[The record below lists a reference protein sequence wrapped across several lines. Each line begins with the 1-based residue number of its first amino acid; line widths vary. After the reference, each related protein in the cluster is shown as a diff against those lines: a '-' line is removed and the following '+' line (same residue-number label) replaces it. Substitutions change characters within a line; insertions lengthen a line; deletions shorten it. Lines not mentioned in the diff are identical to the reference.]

1 MTLERKME
9 RRTITNQNTE
19 NITVVQ
25 WNRRPFDSILPFL
38 EQYLKKK
45 KKKKKNHQ
53 HQVSLQTEYCRK
65 CPYDFDLTALNVGL
79 TQIPLFHDEK
89 IYTARNSREKS

>member
-1 MTLERKME
+1 ME
-9 RRTITNQNTE
+9 RRTITNQNIE

-38 EQYLKKK
+38 EQYLIL
-45 KKKKKNHQ
+45 NHR

-65 CPYDFDLTALNVGL
+65 CPYDFDITALNVGL
-79 TQIPLFHDEK
+79 TQIPLIHNEK

>member
-1 MTLERKME
+1 ME
-9 RRTITNQNTE
+9 RRTITNQNIE
-19 NITVVQ
+19 NITIVQ

-38 EQYLKKK
+38 EQFFFL
-45 KKKKKNHQ
+45 NHW

-65 CPYDFDLTALNVGL
+65 CPYDFDITALNVGL
-79 TQIPLFHDEK
+79 TQIPLIHNEK